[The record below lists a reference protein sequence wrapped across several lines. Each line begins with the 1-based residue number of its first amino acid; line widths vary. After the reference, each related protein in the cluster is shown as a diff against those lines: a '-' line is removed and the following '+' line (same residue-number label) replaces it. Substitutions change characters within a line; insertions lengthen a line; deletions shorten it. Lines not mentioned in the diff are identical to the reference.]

1 MTISGRIR
9 FSPLAGG
16 PAYVLTSHFIRGSMI
31 ALASRACNR
40 FNAKKVGGRWE
51 EVPNLKTCE

>member
-1 MTISGRIR
+1 
-9 FSPLAGG
+9 
-16 PAYVLTSHFIRGSMI
+16 MI

-51 EVPNLKTCE
+51 EVPNLKTCK